1 MPLHRKCAAE
11 LFGTFCLVFAGTGAI
26 IVNDISGAL
35 THAGVALVFG
45 SIVLAMIYAV
55 GDISGAH
62 LNPAVTIGF
71 WVARRFETREVL
83 PYIAAQIVGA
93 LAASCVLR
101 FLFINHSHLGT
112 TQPVGNAL
120 QSLVLEAI
128 LTWLLMVVILS
139 VSTGAKEKG
148 ITAGIA
154 IGAVIG
160 LEALF
165 AGPIC
170 GASMNPARSIGPALI
185 SGNIQHLWLYLI
197 GPVCGAL
204 LAVPTCCLIQEPGC
218 CLVAKSAE

>member
-11 LFGTFCLVFAGTGAI
+11 IFGTFCLVFAGTGAI

-35 THAGVALVFG
+35 THPGVALTFG
-45 SIVLAMIYAV
+45 LIVMAMIYAV

-71 WVARRFETREVL
+71 WAARRFETREVL
-83 PYIAAQIVGA
+83 PYIAAQVVGA
-93 LAASCVLR
+93 LAASSVLR
-101 FLFINHSHLGT
+101 FLFTNHSHLGT
-112 TQPVGNAL
+112 TQPAGNAL

-185 SGNIQHLWLYLI
+185 SGNIQHLWIYLI

-204 LAVPTCCLIQEPGC
+204 LAVPTCCLIQESGC
-218 CLVAKSAE
+218 CLAAKIK